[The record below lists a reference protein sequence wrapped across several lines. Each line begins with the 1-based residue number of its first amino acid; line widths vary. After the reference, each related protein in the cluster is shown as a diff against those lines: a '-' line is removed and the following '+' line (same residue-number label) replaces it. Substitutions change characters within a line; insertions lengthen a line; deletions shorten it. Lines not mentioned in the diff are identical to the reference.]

1 MAQIIRA
8 EIMDTLRA
16 LAEPLAK
23 VAISYGP
30 EITASDPSF
39 GPEAIA
45 EAIHVT
51 AFSAAVAAL
60 LQSFPLTQRGVMVA
74 TATVAGV
81 VLGQC
86 DGDRQALYTIFKHQ
100 MAGTLAEMD
109 AARMP
114 TTGNA

>member
-1 MAQIIRA
+1 MAQIIKD
-8 EIMDTLRA
+8 EIMNNLRA
-16 LAEPLAK
+16 LAEPLAQ

-39 GPEAIA
+39 GPEAVA

-60 LQSFPLTQRGVMVA
+60 LHSFPFTQRGVMLA
-74 TATVAGV
+74 TASISGV

-86 DGDRQALYTIFKHQ
+86 DGDRRELYEVFKHQ
-100 MAGTLAEMD
+100 MAGTLAEID

-114 TTGNA
+114 AAGNA